1 MCMKQPYFFLSL
13 LIPGPKAPGND
24 IDVYLEP
31 LVDELQELWYNGV
44 NTYDSSRK
52 ENFCMRATLLWTIN
66 DFPAYAYLSGWSTK
80 GALACPSCNKETPS
94 TRLKY
99 GRKLSY
105 MGARRF
111 LSPNHKWRGNKR
123 DFNGEVERRPTPKI
137 LSGDDILNQLDSLE
151 DIKFG
156 KTQKRK
162 RQEKSKGIHNWRKKS
177 IFFKLP
183 YWKNNLIRHNI
194 DVMHIEKIVCDNII
208 GTLLDMEGKTK
219 DNLNARRDLK
229 EMVIRKDL
237 HPTQRDGKWYYPASC
252 YTLSPYKKSKVCKFL
267 KTIKVPDGYSSNLSR
282 CVKLEDRKIYGMKS
296 HDSHILLEQ
305 LLPFAIRGVLPNHA
319 YNAITELSIFFR
331 ELCSKT
337 IRVGVLDQLAT
348 QIPITLSKI
357 EKIFLPT
364 FFDIMVHLVI
374 HLPREA
380 KLAGPVQYRWMY
392 PIERF
397 LRKLKCYVRNR
408 SRPEGS
414 IAEGY
419 IVEES
424 LIFCSR
430 YLHGSEKW
438 YNRVEKN
445 DEDNHVE
452 SYYGLSIFEQKGGPL
467 LRDTS
472 RNLEELER
480 KQAHLYVLRNC
491 DEVQPFLKEYEQ
503 SNSDMN
509 FDDWFF
515 HRIMQMRKEGN
526 SHVSCGLYSLARGPF
541 DGIQRFKGY
550 EINGFRFHTKQLE
563 GNRVRQN
570 SGVLV
575 RGVTNGQ
582 NTNYYGVIT
591 EIIELQYFEGK
602 RIVLFQCDWWDVDHI
617 GKGVKIDKYDFV
629 SVNTN
634 RKLATNEPFVLP
646 SQAEQVFYVKDN
658 LHSNLSVVLN
668 GHSAY
673 LADGT
678 VNEETFQQDAQ
689 DFSCTFEE
697 DEDFMY
703 WRRNDLGVIST
714 DVTLTDDIIEDI
726 ESEPETDD
734 EDLLL

>member
-111 LSPNHKWRGNKR
+111 LSPSHKWRGNKR

-414 IAEGY
+414 IAEG
-419 IVEES
+419 
-424 LIFCSR
+424 
-430 YLHGSEKW
+430 
-438 YNRVEKN
+438 
-445 DEDNHVE
+445 
-452 SYYGLSIFEQKGGPL
+452 
-467 LRDTS
+467 
-472 RNLEELER
+472 
-480 KQAHLYVLRNC
+480 
-491 DEVQPFLKEYEQ
+491 EYEQ

>member
-194 DVMHIEKIVCDNII
+194 DVMHIEKNVCDNII

-237 HPTQRDGKWYYPASC
+237 HPTQRDGKWYYPVSC
-252 YTLSPYKKSKVCKFL
+252 YTLSPYEKSKVCKFL

-305 LLPFAIRGVLPNHA
+305 LLPFAIRGVLPNHV

-357 EKIFLPT
+357 EKIFLPI

-414 IAEGY
+414 IAEG
-419 IVEES
+419 
-424 LIFCSR
+424 
-430 YLHGSEKW
+430 
-438 YNRVEKN
+438 
-445 DEDNHVE
+445 
-452 SYYGLSIFEQKGGPL
+452 
-467 LRDTS
+467 
-472 RNLEELER
+472 
-480 KQAHLYVLRNC
+480 
-491 DEVQPFLKEYEQ
+491 EYEQ

-591 EIIELQYFEGK
+591 EIVELQYFEGK

-646 SQAEQVFYVKDN
+646 SQAEQVF
-658 LHSNLSVVLN
+658 
-668 GHSAY
+668 
-673 LADGT
+673 
-678 VNEETFQQDAQ
+678 
-689 DFSCTFEE
+689 
-697 DEDFMY
+697 FML
-703 WRRNDLGVIST
+703 R
-714 DVTLTDDIIEDI
+714 IIFI
-726 ESEPETDD
+726 PICQ
-734 EDLLL
+734 LF